1 MKQPIQRAKKN
12 TLREIIVLALF
23 AALLLISKEALAALP
38 NIEVVTLFIILLTH
52 NIGLKALWSVYTFV
66 AVQLL
71 LYPSGVWMIS
81 YLYVWAI
88 LVFII
93 CALRRYGNAVL
104 YTIIAGIFGILFG
117 VLCSIPSFFIG
128 GFGYGMAW
136 IVRGL
141 SFDVIHCVGNIATV
155 ALLFYPLNNVIQKI
169 IK

>member
-1 MKQPIQRAKKN
+1 LKQPIQRAKKN

-117 VLCSIPSFFIG
+117 VLCSIPAFYVG
-128 GFGYGMAW
+128 GFGYGISW
-136 IVRGL
+136 IINGL
-141 SFDVIHCVGNIATV
+141 SFDVVHCVGNIVTTAV
-155 ALLFYPLNNVIQKI
+155 LFYPLNKAMQKAM
-169 IK
+169 K

>member
-1 MKQPIQRAKKN
+1 LKQPIQRAKKN